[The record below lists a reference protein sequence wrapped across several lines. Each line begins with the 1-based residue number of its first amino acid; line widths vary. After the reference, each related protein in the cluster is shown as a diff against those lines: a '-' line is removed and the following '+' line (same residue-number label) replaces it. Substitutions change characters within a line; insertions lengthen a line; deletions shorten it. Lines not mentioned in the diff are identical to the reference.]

1 MELEIKPGLTW
12 SQQVGVAIAVLV
24 EDKKAF
30 LVEWANEVGERWKMT
45 TTQAARTKFSF
56 QQIMFAI
63 AKRANEDTV
72 CMSDNDNG
80 NNHQVAKAYQNYG
93 QWKKKKYAR

>member
-24 EDKKAF
+24 EDKRAF
-30 LVEWANEVGERWKMT
+30 LVEWANEVGERWKMMT
-45 TTQAARTKFSF
+45 IQTARTKCSF

-63 AKRANEDTV
+63 AKRASEDAV
-72 CMSDNDNG
+72 SMSDENENS
-80 NNHQVAKAYQNYG
+80 HQVAKAYENYG
-93 QWKKKKYAR
+93 

>member
-30 LVEWANEVGERWKMT
+30 LVEWANEVGKRWKMMT
-45 TTQAARTKFSF
+45 IQTARIKFSF

-63 AKRANEDTV
+63 AKRAYEGAVRMSDDENED
-72 CMSDNDNG
+72 S
-80 NNHQVAKAYQNYG
+80 HQVAKAYENYG
-93 QWKKKKYAR
+93 